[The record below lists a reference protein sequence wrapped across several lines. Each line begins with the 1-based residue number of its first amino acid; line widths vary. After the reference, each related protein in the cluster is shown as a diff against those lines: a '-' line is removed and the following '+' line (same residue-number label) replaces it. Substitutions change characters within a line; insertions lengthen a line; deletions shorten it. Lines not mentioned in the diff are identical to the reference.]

1 MWAVVDE
8 GVCIGCALC
17 TSFAP
22 EIFEINDD
30 GFAEAM
36 QEATDEQKDAV
47 QQAIDAC
54 PVVAISWD
62 EDSEAEAEEPAEP
75 EIKEADEK
83 AEATDKKP
91 EVTEPK
97 KCGCKKK

>member
-22 EIFEINDD
+22 DIFEINDD

-36 QEATDEQKDAV
+36 QEVAADQKDAV

-62 EDSEAEAEEPAEP
+62 EDSAAEEDEKP
-75 EIKEADEK
+75 EKPEAKEA
-83 AEATDKKP
+83 AEKP
-91 EVTEPK
+91 EAAKPQAAEPK
-97 KCGCKKK
+97 KCGCQKK